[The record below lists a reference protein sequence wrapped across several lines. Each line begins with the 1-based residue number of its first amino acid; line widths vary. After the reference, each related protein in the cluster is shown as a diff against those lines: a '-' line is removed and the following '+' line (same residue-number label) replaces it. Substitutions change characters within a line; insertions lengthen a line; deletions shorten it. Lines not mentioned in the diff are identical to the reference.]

1 MNHEVFYA
9 YFPHL
14 PFVGLL
20 SERDVLIV
28 LIRLVPIYPTI
39 WWREGTPSDGG
50 RRFLSI
56 HILCGDTDRC
66 KLALTQTLTQ
76 TTPGADG
83 SRGGE
88 RSGKQLLS

>member
-39 WWREGTPSDGG
+39 WWRGVPHQMVGG
-50 RRFLSI
+50 GFFQPAFHAVIR
-56 HILCGDTDRC
+56 T
-66 KLALTQTLTQ
+66 
-76 TTPGADG
+76 GAA
-83 SRGGE
+83 R
-88 RSGKQLLS
+88 